1 MVTKNL
7 KISLVGLGGCGK
19 TSLYSVA
26 FAEKSPQDTKALSP
40 TILYETRRH
49 PFLGLQVGIFDF
61 GGQEQYR
68 KEYMEKPDI
77 FKGTDILIPI
87 VDLHDPNNFDQAQ
100 EYFNGLLDIYR
111 KNNEKPKVFL
121 FLHKYD
127 TEQYEKELLDTN
139 VKKAKEIFVDI
150 FKDYEF
156 EYMLTSIYDQDK
168 LAKTFRDI
176 LIASYADLKSHVEKA
191 EELLEEIKAK
201 IIISDISGNVIV
213 HNVQGVSS
221 GLTLRG
227 DLRDFINACNT
238 VRENIF
244 MNDSAAFKGSSDDG
258 KEIELHIFKYILSV
272 LIMKSEELD
281 MESQDKLQTL
291 LNDMKLFADL
301 VISAHVD

>member
-1 MVTKNL
+1 M
-7 KISLVGLGGCGK
+7 KISLVGLSGCGK

-26 FAEKSPQDTKALSP
+26 FAEKTPEDTKNLAP

-61 GGQEQYR
+61 GGQEDYR
-68 KEYMEKPDI
+68 REYMEKPEV

-87 VDLHDPNNFDQAQ
+87 VDLHDPNNFAQAK
-100 EYFNGLLDIYR
+100 EYFEGLLDIYR
-111 KNNEKPKVFL
+111 KNNEKPKIFL

-127 TEQYEKELLDTN
+127 VEDYQKELLDTN
-139 VKKAKEIFVDI
+139 VKNAKELFLDM
-150 FKDYEF
+150 FKDYDF
-156 EYMLTSIYDQDK
+156 NYMLTSIYEHDK

-191 EELLEEIKAK
+191 EELLQEIKAK
-201 IIISDISGNVIV
+201 IIVSDISGNVIV

-221 GLTLRG
+221 GLTLRS

-238 VRENIF
+238 VRENMF
-244 MNDSAAFKGSSDDG
+244 MNDSATFKGISEDG
-258 KEIELHIFKYILSV
+258 KEIELYIIKYILSV
-272 LIMKSEELD
+272 LVMKSGEID
-281 MESQDKLQTL
+281 MGSQDKISTL

-301 VISAHVD
+301 VISAHTE

>member
-1 MVTKNL
+1 M
-7 KISLVGLGGCGK
+7 KISLVGLSGCGK

-26 FAEKSPQDTKALSP
+26 FAAKSPEDTKSLSP

-68 KEYMEKPDI
+68 KEYMEKPEV

-87 VDLHDPNNFDQAQ
+87 VDLHDPESFEKAK
-100 EYFNGLLDIYR
+100 EYFEGLLDIYR
-111 KNNEKPKVFL
+111 KNNEKPKIFL
-121 FLHKYD
+121 FYHKYD
-127 TEQYEKELLDTN
+127 TEDYQKELLDTN
-139 VKKAKEIFVDI
+139 VKKAREIFEEM
-150 FKDYEF
+150 FK
-156 EYMLTSIYDQDK
+156 EYGFKSYLTSIYDQDK
-168 LAKTFRDI
+168 LAKIFRDI
-176 LIASYADLKSHVEKA
+176 LISSYEELKGHVEKA
-191 EELLEEIKAK
+191 EKQLEEINAK

-213 HNVQGVSS
+213 HNVKGVSS

-244 MNDSAAFKGSSDDG
+244 MSDSSTFKGFNEDG
-258 KEIELHIFKYILSV
+258 KEVELHIFKYIISV
-272 LIMKSEELD
+272 LIMKSGEID
-281 MESQDKLQTL
+281 MESQDKLNTL

-301 VISAHVD
+301 IISAHTE

>member
-1 MVTKNL
+1 M

-26 FAEKSPQDTKALSP
+26 FAEKSAQDTKSLSP

-68 KEYMEKPDI
+68 KEYMDKPEI

-87 VDLHDPNNFDQAQ
+87 VDLHDPSKFEQSK
-100 EYFNGLLDIYR
+100 EYFEGLLDIYR
-111 KNNEKPKVFL
+111 KNNEKPKIFL

-127 TEQYEKELLDTN
+127 TENYQKELLDTN
-139 VKKAKEIFVDI
+139 VKQAKEIFLDL

-156 EYMLTSIYDQDK
+156 EHILTSIYEQDK
-168 LAKTFRDI
+168 LAKVFRDI
-176 LIASYADLKSHVEKA
+176 LISSYAELKTHVEKA
-191 EELLEEIKAK
+191 EKHLDDIKAK
-201 IIISDISGNVIV
+201 IIIADISGNVIV
-213 HNVQGVSS
+213 HNVPGVSS

-244 MNDSAAFKGSSDDG
+244 MSDSAEFKGKNDEG
-258 KEIELHIFKYILSV
+258 KEIELHIIKYIISV
-272 LIMKSEELD
+272 LVMKTGEIDVDSQNKLNILLKD
-281 MESQDKLQTL
+281 MT
-291 LNDMKLFADL
+291 LFADL
-301 VISAHVD
+301 IISAHSE

>member
-1 MVTKNL
+1 M
-7 KISLVGLGGCGK
+7 KISLVGLSGCGK

-26 FAEKSPQDTKALSP
+26 FAEKRPSDTKSLSP

-68 KEYMEKPDI
+68 KEYMDKPDV
-77 FKGTDILIPI
+77 FRGTDILIPI
-87 VDLHDPNNFDQAQ
+87 VDLHDPDSFSESKDYFD
-100 EYFNGLLDIYR
+100 GLLDIYR
-111 KNNEKPKVFL
+111 KNNERPKVFL

-127 TEQYEKELLDTN
+127 TEDYQKELLDTN
-139 VKKAKEIFVDI
+139 VKKAKELFLNI
-150 FKDYEF
+150 FKDYDF
-156 EYMLTSIYDQDK
+156 DYKLTSIYLQDE
-168 LAKTFRDI
+168 LAKVFRDI
-176 LIASYADLKSHVEKA
+176 LISSYADLKSHVEKA
-191 EELLEEIKAK
+191 EEKLEEIKAK

-244 MNDSAAFKGSSDDG
+244 MTDSAIFRGRNEEG
-258 KEIELHIFKYILSV
+258 KEIELHILKYILSV
-272 LIMKSEELD
+272 LIMKSGDLD
-281 MESQDKLQTL
+281 RDSQETL
-291 LNDMKLFADL
+291 NTLINDMKLFADL
-301 VISAHVD
+301 VISAHTE

>member
-1 MVTKNL
+1 M
-7 KISLVGLGGCGK
+7 KISLVGLSGCGK

-26 FAEKSPQDTKALSP
+26 FAEKTPEDTKNLAP

-61 GGQEQYR
+61 GGQEDYR
-68 KEYMEKPDI
+68 REYMEKPDI

-87 VDLHDPNNFDQAQ
+87 VDLHDPNNFAQAK
-100 EYFNGLLDIYR
+100 EYFEGLLGIYR

-127 TEQYEKELLDTN
+127 VEDYQKELLDTN
-139 VKKAKEIFVDI
+139 VKNAKELFLDM
-150 FKDYEF
+150 FKDYDF
-156 EYMLTSIYDQDK
+156 NYMLTSIYEHDK

-191 EELLEEIKAK
+191 EELLQEIKAK
-201 IIISDISGNVIV
+201 IIVSDISGNVIV

-221 GLTLRG
+221 GLTLRS

-238 VRENIF
+238 VRENMF
-244 MNDSAAFKGSSDDG
+244 MNDSATFKGISEDG
-258 KEIELHIFKYILSV
+258 KEIELYIIKYILSV
-272 LIMKSEELD
+272 LVMKSGEID
-281 MESQDKLQTL
+281 MESQDKISTL

-301 VISAHVD
+301 VISAHTE

>member
-1 MVTKNL
+1 M
-7 KISLVGLGGCGK
+7 KISLVGLSGCGK

-26 FAEKSPQDTKALSP
+26 FAEKTPEDTKNLAP

-61 GGQEQYR
+61 GGQEDYR
-68 KEYMEKPDI
+68 REYMEKPEV

-87 VDLHDPNNFDQAQ
+87 VDLHDPNNFAQAK
-100 EYFNGLLDIYR
+100 EYFEGLLDIYR

-127 TEQYEKELLDTN
+127 VEDYQKELLDTN
-139 VKKAKEIFVDI
+139 VKNAKELFLDM
-150 FKDYEF
+150 FKDYDF
-156 EYMLTSIYDQDK
+156 NYMLTSIYEHDK

-191 EELLEEIKAK
+191 EELLQEIKAK
-201 IIISDISGNVIV
+201 IIVSDISGNVIV

-221 GLTLRG
+221 GLTLRS

-238 VRENIF
+238 VRENMF
-244 MNDSAAFKGSSDDG
+244 MNDSATFKGISEDG
-258 KEIELHIFKYILSV
+258 KEIELFIIKYILSV
-272 LIMKSEELD
+272 LVMKSGDID
-281 MESQDKLQTL
+281 MESQDKVNTL

-301 VISAHVD
+301 VISAHSE

>member
-1 MVTKNL
+1 M

-26 FAEKSPQDTKALSP
+26 FAEKSPEDTKSLSP

-68 KEYMEKPDI
+68 KEYLEKPEV
-77 FKGTDILIPI
+77 FRGTDILIPI
-87 VDLHDPNNFDQAQ
+87 VDLHDPKNFKQAK
-100 EYFNGLLDIYR
+100 EYFFGLLDIYR
-111 KNNEKPKVFL
+111 KSNEKPKIFL

-127 TEQYEKELLDTN
+127 TENYQKELLDTN
-139 VKKAKEIFVDI
+139 VKKAKEIFLDM
-150 FKDYEF
+150 FNEYDFDYK
-156 EYMLTSIYDQDK
+156 LTSIYQQDE
-168 LAKTFRDI
+168 LAKVFRDI
-176 LIASYADLKSHVEKA
+176 LISSYTDLKTHVEKA
-191 EELLEEIKAK
+191 EQQLEEIKAK
-201 IIISDISGNVIV
+201 IIISDVSGNVIV

-244 MNDSAAFKGSSDDG
+244 MSDSAMFRGRNEDG
-258 KEIELHIFKYILSV
+258 KEIELHIFKYIISV
-272 LIMKSEELD
+272 LVMKSKEID
-281 MESQDKLQTL
+281 MESQDKLNVL

-301 VISAHVD
+301 IISAHTD